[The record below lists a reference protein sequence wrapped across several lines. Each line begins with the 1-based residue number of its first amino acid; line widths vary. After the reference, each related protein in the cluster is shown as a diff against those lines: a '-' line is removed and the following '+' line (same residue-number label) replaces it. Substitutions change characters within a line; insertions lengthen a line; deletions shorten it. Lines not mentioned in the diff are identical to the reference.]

1 MSNVR
6 NLNDFIKHKNITRS
20 VINNPL
26 GYQYLA
32 FLSIIYFCIML
43 FNAILTN
50 CYVGSNKLFIL
61 GGTLTSPFVFLID
74 NIIAEIYGF
83 DITKNIIIF
92 SIIAQTI
99 FVLLCQIVLNL
110 PHPDFF
116 TTHHEFEHI
125 LGWSLVR
132 IHASGCVAYLTAIL
146 FNTKVLTRWKVLLKG
161 DKFWLRSLGSCAISE
176 VLYSFIAIL
185 LMEIQSIPLLYIFKV
200 MALSYSIKLTY
211 NLILVLPAQHIINHI
226 RNKTGID
233 VYDFNHEFIP
243 SKYYNIG
250 RYHD

>member
-1 MSNVR
+1 MTK
-6 NLNDFIKHKNITRS
+6 KHKINGFIGTKAVTKS

-32 FLSIIYFCIML
+32 FLSIVYFCIML

-50 CYVGSNKLFIL
+50 CYVGSNKIFVL

-83 DITKNIIIF
+83 EITKNIILC
-92 SIIAQTI
+92 SIVAQTI
-99 FVLLCQIVLNL
+99 FVFLCQIILNL

-116 TTHHEFEHI
+116 TNHYEFEHI

-132 IHASGCVAYLTAIL
+132 IHASGCIAYLAAIL

-161 DKFWLRSLGSCAISE
+161 ERFWLRSLGSCAISE
-176 VLYSFIAIL
+176 ALYSFIAIL
-185 LMEIQSIPLLYIFKV
+185 LMEIQSIPLSNILKV
-200 MALSYSIKLTY
+200 MALSYAIKLTY
-211 NLILVLPAQHIINHI
+211 NLILVLPAQHIINRI

-233 VYDFNHEFIP
+233 VYDFHHKFIP
-243 SKYYNIG
+243 SKYYNRITS
-250 RYHD
+250 HD

>member
-1 MSNVR
+1 MRNVH
-6 NLNDFIKHKNITRS
+6 NLNDLIKSKNITQS
-20 VINNPL
+20 VINNPQ

-32 FLSIIYFCIML
+32 FLSITYFCIML

-50 CYVGSNKLFIL
+50 CYVGSNKFFIL

-83 DITKNIIIF
+83 EITKNIIIF
-92 SIIAQTI
+92 SIIAQTV
-99 FVLLCQIVLNL
+99 FVLLCQVILNL
-110 PHPDFF
+110 PHPEFF

-125 LGWSLVR
+125 FGWSLVR
-132 IHASGCVAYLTAIL
+132 IHTSGCVAYLAAIL

-176 VLYSFIAIL
+176 ILYSFIAIL
-185 LMEIQSIPLLYIFKV
+185 LMEIQSIPLPYIFKV
-200 MALSYSIKLTY
+200 IALSYSIKLTY
-211 NLILVLPAQHIINHI
+211 NFVFALPAQHIINHI
-226 RNKTGID
+226 REKTGID
-233 VYDFNHEFIP
+233 VYDFNHKFIP

-250 RYHD
+250 RHHD

>member
-1 MSNVR
+1 MSNIHKF
-6 NLNDFIKHKNITRS
+6 NGFIKPKTITKS

-32 FLSIIYFCIML
+32 YLSILYFCIML
-43 FNAILTN
+43 FNAVLTN
-50 CYVGSNKLFIL
+50 CYVGSNAIFVL

-83 DITKNIIIF
+83 KITKNIIIC
-92 SIIAQTI
+92 SIFAQTL

-116 TTHHEFEHI
+116 TNHNEFKHI

-132 IHASGCVAYLTAIL
+132 IHASGCVAYLVAIL

-161 DKFWLRSLGSCAISE
+161 EKFWLRSLGSCAISE
-176 VLYSFIAIL
+176 ALYSFIAIL
-185 LMEIQSIPLLYIFKV
+185 LMEIQSIPLSNILQV
-200 MALSYSIKLTY
+200 MALSYSIKITY
-211 NLILVLPAQHIINHI
+211 NIILVFPAQHIINRI

-233 VYDFNHEFIP
+233 VYDFNHNFIP
-243 SKYYNIG
+243 SKYYNVGI
-250 RYHD
+250 